1 MTVMANQDC
10 ERQQHDRRNQAAA
23 PPTILF
29 QDLLL
34 ETIKTRFEALA
45 LAFPLIPGETRF
57 FRHNVNLF
65 L

>member
-1 MTVMANQDC
+1 MSKIFLSHSSSDN
-10 ERQQHDRRNQAAA
+10 
-23 PPTILF
+23 
-29 QDLLL
+29 
-34 ETIKTRFEALA
+34 FEALA